1 MTATPEERLLDEL
14 EDKARAELVRGVLRL
29 GDTVART
36 LGVSAA
42 ARGSE
47 GLRTA
52 LETAGVVL
60 GHDAVLAG
68 MEDRL
73 GIPGTPAA
81 ALGHALRRSE
91 QYASIVAVAER
102 VLRDLHVPADPP
114 SDEAPSRTNG
124 RGASART
131 DGDGWGD

>member
-1 MTATPEERLLDEL
+1 MTPTPEERLLDEL

-29 GDTVART
+29 GDGVART
-36 LGVSAA
+36 LGVSEA
-42 ARGSE
+42 ARRSE

-60 GHDAVLAG
+60 GHEAVLAG
-68 MEDRL
+68 MEERL

-81 ALGHALRRSE
+81 AVGHALRRSE

-102 VLRDLHVPADPP
+102 VLRDLRVSADPP
-114 SDEAPSRTNG
+114 SDDAASRADG
-124 RGASART
+124 RGASTRSE
-131 DGDGWGD
+131 GDGWGD